1 MDGRVGRTR
10 MLLGAAVVLSLL
22 VVPVAVS
29 GSAPGPDSARA
40 AAGGGSAKIKK
51 LSKQLKKL
59 KRQVAELELQ
69 AGPPGQQGTQGTQG
83 QAGQQGPPGP
93 STGPAGGDLTGTYP
107 DPSIASLAVGTGELE
122 NDSVTAPKI
131 LGNAVGASEIA
142 TNAVDG
148 DEIVNSAI
156 GAVEVNTVT
165 RRLGTPSSLVDTT
178 ANDGNF
184 PAIATSGTSC
194 LIGEQLLSAGGEW
207 PNAELGEML
216 VTTVEE
222 VIVTGS
228 PHSAD
233 VNAINDSGETRTFQ
247 PYVLCLA
254 P

>member
-1 MDGRVGRTR
+1 

-29 GSAPGPDSARA
+29 GSAPGPDRAKA
-40 AAGGGSAKIKK
+40 AAGGSLAKIKK

-69 AGPPGQQGTQGTQG
+69 AGPPGQQGAQGTPGTQG

-107 DPSIASLAVGTGELE
+107 DPSIASLAVGTGELA

-131 LGNAVGASEIA
+131 LGNAVGGSEIDA
-142 TNAVDG
+142 SAVDG
-148 DEIVNSAI
+148 DEIVNGAI
-156 GAVEVNTVT
+156 GAVEMNTVT
-165 RRLGTPSSLVDTT
+165 RRLGNPTELVDTT
-178 ANDGNF
+178 ANDATY
-184 PAIATSGTSC
+184 PAVATSGTSC

-207 PNAELGEML
+207 PDAELGEML
-216 VTTVEE
+216 VSTVEE
-222 VIVTGS
+222 VNVAGT
-228 PHSAD
+228 HSAD
-233 VNAINDSGETRTFQ
+233 VNAINNSGETRTFR